1 MHDFEN
7 FFKFYP
13 KYMITSAAITMPIPI
28 PSNILIIPFKGV
40 YLVRKFIFILLF
52 SICLLTVF
60 YSYTTPV
67 FAANDN
73 FVEDTRAKVDHEVA
87 KLVKTIGYF
96 IILIFAVK
104 DTIMEL
110 QKGDIKGI
118 GAVALKY
125 LIVYAILL
133 GLPKAFAWV
142 ENFIEGL

>member
-1 MHDFEN
+1 M
-7 FFKFYP
+7 
-13 KYMITSAAITMPIPI
+13 
-28 PSNILIIPFKGV
+28 
-40 YLVRKFIFILLF
+40 RKFIFILLF

-73 FVEDTRAKVDHEVA
+73 FVEDTRAKVDNEVA